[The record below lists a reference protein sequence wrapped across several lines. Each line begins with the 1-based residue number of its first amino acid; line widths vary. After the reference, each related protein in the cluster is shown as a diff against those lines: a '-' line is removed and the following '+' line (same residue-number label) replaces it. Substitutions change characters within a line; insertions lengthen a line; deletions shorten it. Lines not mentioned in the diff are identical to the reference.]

1 VIEDIARRLKNLNF
15 ASAAWQ
21 VQRLSESGALYK
33 DILKK
38 LSKLTGQS
46 ESALREILKQAGV
59 KAIKFDDAIYKAA
72 GLNPLPLNMSPAMV
86 QALKAALDKTNGVI
100 NNLTKTTVLNAQQT
114 FIKAAD
120 LAYYQVS
127 TGVMSYDQAI
137 RMAVKKLA
145 ADGLDVVDYASG
157 HRDKVDVAMRR
168 AVLTGVAQTA
178 NTLQMTRADEM
189 GSDLVAVSAHIGAR
203 NTGTGTENHQQ
214 WQGKIYSRSGTHPKY
229 PDFVKSTGYGT
240 GEGLGGWN
248 CRHSFYPFFEG
259 LSENAYSRK
268 ELNEYASKKV
278 TYQGKE
284 IDVYTATQYQ
294 RGIERKIREW
304 KRQEA
309 ALKAA
314 GQDATFETGKVKQW
328 QATMRDFINQTGL
341 DRQSVREQI
350 ITSGGGSVAPI
361 APVTPIAPIVP
372 EPPIVNNAV
381 VPGLPVSNALDV
393 TGITNKTMK
402 SQIDLAM
409 KTIDKIHGDGNLP
422 IIPIL
427 QSGAGRNYGT
437 FSFGWDDKPIKISI
451 SPKGDHQALT
461 TLHEVGHFIDN
472 AGVSNRRWTSEIYGI
487 ENNRIVEVAKKSKWW
502 TGIGDRIKKFAELSD
517 RPISI
522 SPKYVRYLQGSKEVF
537 ARAYAQFIAME
548 SGDPI
553 LMAQLRKLQEQAF
566 STQWSDEDF
575 KPIAE
580 EFRKLFKE
588 RGWMS

>member
-1 VIEDIARRLKNLNF
+1 MLTSDQFDSFVEPIMRLYTDYETSVIEDIARRLKNLDF

-46 ESALREILKQAGV
+46 EAAIKEILTRAGV

-100 NNLTKTTVLNAQQT
+100 NNLTQTTVLNAQQA

-127 TGVMSYDQAI
+127 TGAMSYDQAI
-137 RMAVKKLA
+137 KQAVKKLA

-157 HRDKVDVAMRR
+157 HRDKIDVAMRR

-178 NTLQMTRADEM
+178 NTLQMTRADEL

-203 NTGTGTENHQQ
+203 NTGTGPENHEQ

-268 ELNEYASKKV
+268 ELNDYASKKV

-284 IDVYTATQYQ
+284 IDFYTATQYQ

-314 GQDATFETGKVKQW
+314 RQDTTFESGKVKQW
-328 QATMRDFINQTGL
+328 QSTMRDFIKQTGL
-341 DRQSVREQI
+341 DRQNVREQI
-350 ITSGGGSVAPI
+350 IMSSGGTVAPV
-361 APVTPIAPIVP
+361 APIAPIVP
-372 EPPIVNNAV
+372 EPPIVNNTVSQKLTPIQNFENKISNQNYESAGV
-381 VPGLPVSNALDV
+381 YSQDGNVIFEKDGSKDNVDFSEEELKLMKNSIITHNHPTELPFSVDDIRLFVYTGAKEIRAV
-393 TGITNKTMK
+393 TGKYIYSALN
-402 SQIDLAM
+402 IGE
-409 KTIDKIHGDGNLP
+409 IGIREN
-422 IIPIL
+422 IIYRVYDNIFLEQTLKMVGATEEEIL
-427 QSGAGRNYGT
+427 NSV
-437 FSFGWDDKPIKISI
+437 W
-451 SPKGDHQALT
+451 
-461 TLHEVGHFIDN
+461 EVF
-472 AGVSNRRWTSEIYGI
+472 
-487 ENNRIVEVAKKSKWW
+487 
-502 TGIGDRIKKFAELSD
+502 
-517 RPISI
+517 
-522 SPKYVRYLQGSKEVF
+522 SKEYGF
-537 ARAYAQFIAME
+537 EYKRT
-548 SGDPI
+548 P
-553 LMAQLRKLQEQAF
+553 R
-566 STQWSDEDF
+566 
-575 KPIAE
+575 
-580 EFRKLFKE
+580 
-588 RGWMS
+588 